1 MTAIAAPRS
10 GAAVNLLLTGLV
22 AFQAISTDLY
32 LASLPTM
39 VQVFATSEA
48 KVQLTLSVFLL
59 GSALMQLAYGPISDR
74 FGRRPVLRV
83 AIALY
88 VAASLACAMAPT
100 IEALIFFRLMQA
112 VGSCAGVT
120 LGRAVARDLY
130 SPVVAAR
137 VLAYMASAMA
147 IAPII
152 GPMLGSWMTVHL
164 GWQANFLFLA
174 GFGAICLIGLYTLLD
189 ETNLHPDPHAIA
201 PKRILANYLS
211 LLGDRVYLGY
221 ALAVTLAYCGI
232 FSFISGSSFTLID
245 VLGLPT
251 EYFGFCF
258 GARARMRLFPL
269 GLLQSCCAAQKCWRH
284 RRGSPREDRST
295 GSVPW
300 EPGRDSTRR
309 AEPVSRSR
317 PSRPTADGR
326 RRRSRARPRTAGD
339 GSCRSP
345 GNAVPGDDG
354 WRRLSPGPALRRR
367 GFSTKR
373 QGQTTTDWPPRV
385 RWPRSP
391 PPGAPPSAV
400 RRGRMNSRL
409 DLTHPLFSGGESNS
423 HSARN
428 RGFGRCSRERR

>member
-1 MTAIAAPRS
+1 MTAAAAPRS

-39 VQVFATSEA
+39 VQVFATTEA

-88 VAASLACAMAPT
+88 IVASLACAAAPT
-100 IEALIFFRLMQA
+100 IEALIFFRLLQA

-130 SPVVAAR
+130 APVVAAR

-152 GPMLGSWMTVHL
+152 GPMIGSWMTVHL

-174 GFGAICLIGLYTLLD
+174 GFGVVCLVGLYTLLD
-189 ETNLHPDPHAIA
+189 ESNLHPDPHAIA
-201 PKRILANYLS
+201 PKRILSNYVS
-211 LLGDRVYLGY
+211 LLSDRVYVGY

-232 FSFISGSSFTLID
+232 FCFISGSSFTLIQ

-258 GARARMRLFPL
+258 GAAAAGYSVGALMAGRLIARFGIQPMVTAGTLISAVFGLLGALLSWAGIANVWAVLLPFIVVMVGIGFTLPAAIAGAIGPYPRMAGAAAAMVGFLQLGIAAAVGVGVGQILDGTTRPMMTAVALVSAL
-269 GLLQSCCAAQKCWRH
+269 GLASFWGLVLRN
-284 RRGSPREDRST
+284 P
-295 GSVPW
+295 
-300 EPGRDSTRR
+300 
-309 AEPVSRSR
+309 
-317 PSRPTADGR
+317 
-326 RRRSRARPRTAGD
+326 ART
-339 GSCRSP
+339 
-345 GNAVPGDDG
+345 
-354 WRRLSPGPALRRR
+354 
-367 GFSTKR
+367 
-373 QGQTTTDWPPRV
+373 
-385 RWPRSP
+385 
-391 PPGAPPSAV
+391 
-400 RRGRMNSRL
+400 
-409 DLTHPLFSGGESNS
+409 
-423 HSARN
+423 
-428 RGFGRCSRERR
+428 

>member
-48 KVQLTLSVFLL
+48 NVQLTLSVFLL

-147 IAPII
+147 IAPIV

-174 GFGAICLIGLYTLLD
+174 GFGTICLVGLYTLLD

-258 GARARMRLFPL
+258 GAAAAGYSVGALAAGKLIQRFGIERM
-269 GLLQSCCAAQKCWRH
+269 
-284 RRGSPREDRST
+284 
-295 GSVPW
+295 V
-300 EPGRDSTRR
+300 
-309 AEPVSRSR
+309 
-317 PSRPTADGR
+317 
-326 RRRSRARPRTAGD
+326 TAGT
-339 GSCRSP
+339 
-345 GNAVPGDDG
+345 
-354 WRRLSPGPALRRR
+354 LI
-367 GFSTKR
+367 
-373 QGQTTTDWPPRV
+373 
-385 RWPRSP
+385 
-391 PPGAPPSAV
+391 SAV
-400 RRGRMNSRL
+400 FGVLGAALAWAGIANVWAVLLPFIVVMAGIGFTLPAGIAGAIGPYPRMAGAASAMVGFLQLGIAAAVGVGVGQIL
-409 DLTHPLFSGGESNS
+409 DGTTRPMTTAVAVVSVIGLVSFWALVKTAPKR
-423 HSARN
+423 AA
-428 RGFGRCSRERR
+428 

>member
-39 VQVFATSEA
+39 VRVFATSEA

-201 PKRILANYLS
+201 PKRILQNYLS

-258 GARARMRLFPL
+258 GAAAAGYSVGALAAGKLIQRFGIERM
-269 GLLQSCCAAQKCWRH
+269 
-284 RRGSPREDRST
+284 
-295 GSVPW
+295 V
-300 EPGRDSTRR
+300 
-309 AEPVSRSR
+309 
-317 PSRPTADGR
+317 
-326 RRRSRARPRTAGD
+326 TAGT
-339 GSCRSP
+339 
-345 GNAVPGDDG
+345 
-354 WRRLSPGPALRRR
+354 LI
-367 GFSTKR
+367 
-373 QGQTTTDWPPRV
+373 
-385 RWPRSP
+385 
-391 PPGAPPSAV
+391 SAV
-400 RRGRMNSRL
+400 FGVLGAALAWAGIANVWAVLLPFIAVMAGIGFTLPAGIAGAIGPYPRMAGAASAMVGFLQLGIAAAVGVGVGQIL
-409 DLTHPLFSGGESNS
+409 DGTTRPMTTAVAVVSVIGLVSFWGLVKRAPKRPAPNQP
-423 HSARN
+423 A
-428 RGFGRCSRERR
+428 

>member
-1 MTAIAAPRS
+1 MTAAAAPRS

-39 VQVFATSEA
+39 VQVFATTEA

-88 VAASLACAMAPT
+88 IVASLACAAAPT
-100 IEALIFFRLMQA
+100 IEALIFFRLLQA

-130 SPVVAAR
+130 APVVAAR

-152 GPMLGSWMTVHL
+152 GPMIGSWMTVHL

-174 GFGAICLIGLYTLLD
+174 GFGVVCLVGLYTLLD
-189 ETNLHPDPHAIA
+189 ESNLHPDPHAIA
-201 PKRILANYLS
+201 PKRILSNYVS
-211 LLGDRVYLGY
+211 LLSDRVYVGY

-232 FSFISGSSFTLID
+232 FCFISGSSFTLIQ

-258 GARARMRLFPL
+258 GAAAAGYSVGALMAGRLIARFGIQPMVTAGTLISAVFGLLGALLSWAGIANVWAVLLPFIVVMVGIGFTLPAAIAGAIGPYPRMAGAAAAMVGFLQLGIAAAVGVGVGQILDGTTRPMMTAVALVSTL
-269 GLLQSCCAAQKCWRH
+269 GLASFWVLVLRK
-284 RRGSPREDRST
+284 P
-295 GSVPW
+295 
-300 EPGRDSTRR
+300 
-309 AEPVSRSR
+309 
-317 PSRPTADGR
+317 
-326 RRRSRARPRTAGD
+326 ART
-339 GSCRSP
+339 
-345 GNAVPGDDG
+345 
-354 WRRLSPGPALRRR
+354 
-367 GFSTKR
+367 
-373 QGQTTTDWPPRV
+373 
-385 RWPRSP
+385 
-391 PPGAPPSAV
+391 
-400 RRGRMNSRL
+400 
-409 DLTHPLFSGGESNS
+409 
-423 HSARN
+423 
-428 RGFGRCSRERR
+428 

>member
-1 MTAIAAPRS
+1 MTSGAPPRS
-10 GAAVNLLLTGLV
+10 GAVVNVLLTGLV

-39 VQVFATSEA
+39 VQIFATTEA

-88 VAASLACAMAPT
+88 VAASLACAAAPT

-130 SPVVAAR
+130 APVVAAR

-174 GFGAICLIGLYTLLD
+174 GFGAVCLVGLYTLLD

-201 PKRILANYLS
+201 PKRILSNYAS
-211 LLGDRVYLGY
+211 LLRDRVYVGY

-232 FSFISGSSFTLID
+232 FCFISGSSFTLID

-258 GARARMRLFPL
+258 GAAAAGYSVGALMAGRLIARFGIQPMVTTGTLISAVFGLLGALLAWAGIATVWAVLLPFVVVMVGIGFTLPAAIAGAIGPYPRMAGAAAAMVGFLQLGIAAAVGVGVGQILDGTTRPMMTAVALVSTL
-269 GLLQSCCAAQKCWRH
+269 GLASFWGL
-284 RRGSPREDRST
+284 
-295 GSVPW
+295 VL
-300 EPGRDSTRR
+300 
-309 AEPVSRSR
+309 
-317 PSRPTADGR
+317 
-326 RRRSRARPRTAGD
+326 
-339 GSCRSP
+339 RSP
-345 GNAVPGDDG
+345 A
-354 WRRLSPGPALRRR
+354 
-367 GFSTKR
+367 
-373 QGQTTTDWPPRV
+373 
-385 RWPRSP
+385 
-391 PPGAPPSAV
+391 
-400 RRGRMNSRL
+400 GR
-409 DLTHPLFSGGESNS
+409 
-423 HSARN
+423 
-428 RGFGRCSRERR
+428 

>member
-1 MTAIAAPRS
+1 MTAIAAPRA

-39 VQVFATSEA
+39 VQVFATTEA

-59 GSALMQLAYGPISDR
+59 GSAVMQLAYGPISDR
-74 FGRRPVLRV
+74 FGRRPVLRI

-88 VAASLACAMAPT
+88 VLASLACALAPT

-130 SPVVAAR
+130 SPIVAAR

-152 GPMLGSWMTVHL
+152 GPMLGSWMTVAL

-174 GFGAICLIGLYTLLD
+174 GFGAICLVGLYTLLD
-189 ETNLHPDPHAIA
+189 ETNLHPDPQAIA
-201 PKRILANYLS
+201 PRRIVSNYLS
-211 LLGDRVYLGY
+211 LLGNRVFLGY

-232 FSFISGSSFTLID
+232 FCFISGSSFTLID

-258 GARARMRLFPL
+258 GAAAAGYSAGALTAGKLIQRFGIERMVTGGTLISAVF
-269 GLLQSCCAAQKCWRH
+269 GLLGAALAWA
-284 RRGSPREDRST
+284 GIANVWAVVLPFIVVMAGIGFTLPAGIAGAIGPYPRMAGAASAMVGFLQLGIAAAVGIGVGQILDGTTRPMMTAVAVVST
-295 GSVPW
+295 IGLVSFWALVKTAPKQ
-300 EPGRDSTRR
+300 
-309 AEPVSRSR
+309 PV
-317 PSRPTADGR
+317 
-326 RRRSRARPRTAGD
+326 
-339 GSCRSP
+339 
-345 GNAVPGDDG
+345 
-354 WRRLSPGPALRRR
+354 
-367 GFSTKR
+367 
-373 QGQTTTDWPPRV
+373 
-385 RWPRSP
+385 
-391 PPGAPPSAV
+391 
-400 RRGRMNSRL
+400 
-409 DLTHPLFSGGESNS
+409 
-423 HSARN
+423 
-428 RGFGRCSRERR
+428 

>member
-1 MTAIAAPRS
+1 MTAVAAPRS
-10 GAAVNLLLTGLV
+10 GAVVNVLLTGLV

-39 VQVFATSEA
+39 VQIFATTEA

-88 VAASLACAMAPT
+88 VAASLACAAAPT

-130 SPVVAAR
+130 APVVAAR

-174 GFGAICLIGLYTLLD
+174 GFGAVCLVGLYTLLD

-201 PKRILANYLS
+201 PKRILSNYAS
-211 LLGDRVYLGY
+211 LLRDRVYVGY

-232 FSFISGSSFTLID
+232 FCFISGSSFTLID

-258 GARARMRLFPL
+258 GAAAAGYSVGALMAGRLIARFGIQPMVTTGTLISAVFGLLGALLAWAGIATVWAVLLPFVVVMVGIGFTLPAAIAGAIGPYPRMAGAAAAMVGFLQLGIAAAVGVGVGQILDGTTRPMMTAVALVSTL
-269 GLLQSCCAAQKCWRH
+269 GLASFWGLVLRNPA
-284 RRGSPREDRST
+284 
-295 GSVPW
+295 
-300 EPGRDSTRR
+300 GR
-309 AEPVSRSR
+309 
-317 PSRPTADGR
+317 
-326 RRRSRARPRTAGD
+326 
-339 GSCRSP
+339 
-345 GNAVPGDDG
+345 
-354 WRRLSPGPALRRR
+354 
-367 GFSTKR
+367 
-373 QGQTTTDWPPRV
+373 
-385 RWPRSP
+385 
-391 PPGAPPSAV
+391 
-400 RRGRMNSRL
+400 
-409 DLTHPLFSGGESNS
+409 
-423 HSARN
+423 
-428 RGFGRCSRERR
+428 

>member
-174 GFGAICLIGLYTLLD
+174 GFGAICLVGLYTLLD

-251 EYFGFCF
+251 EHFGFCF
-258 GARARMRLFPL
+258 GAAAAGYSAGALAAGKLIQRFGIERM
-269 GLLQSCCAAQKCWRH
+269 
-284 RRGSPREDRST
+284 
-295 GSVPW
+295 V
-300 EPGRDSTRR
+300 
-309 AEPVSRSR
+309 
-317 PSRPTADGR
+317 
-326 RRRSRARPRTAGD
+326 TAGT
-339 GSCRSP
+339 
-345 GNAVPGDDG
+345 
-354 WRRLSPGPALRRR
+354 LI
-367 GFSTKR
+367 
-373 QGQTTTDWPPRV
+373 
-385 RWPRSP
+385 
-391 PPGAPPSAV
+391 SAV
-400 RRGRMNSRL
+400 FGVLGAALAWAGIANVWAVLLPFIVVMAGIGFTLPAGIAGAIGPYPRMAGAASAMVGFLQLGIAAAVGVGVSQIL
-409 DLTHPLFSGGESNS
+409 DGTTRPMTTAVAVVSVIGLAAFWLLVKRAPKPV
-423 HSARN
+423 
-428 RGFGRCSRERR
+428 

>member
-1 MTAIAAPRS
+1 MTAISQPRS

-39 VQVFATSEA
+39 VQVFATTEA
-48 KVQLTLSVFLL
+48 TVQLTLSVFLL

-88 VAASLACAMAPT
+88 VAASLACAAAPT

-130 SPVVAAR
+130 SPIVAAR

-147 IAPII
+147 LAPII

-174 GFGAICLIGLYTLLD
+174 GFGAICLVGLYTLLD
-189 ETNLHPDPHAIA
+189 ESNLHPDPHAIA
-201 PKRILANYLS
+201 PKRILSNYAS
-211 LLGDRVYLGY
+211 LLRDRVFVGY

-232 FSFISGSSFTLID
+232 FCFISGSSFTLID

-258 GARARMRLFPL
+258 GAAAAGYSVGALMAGRLIARFGIQRMVTFGTLLSGIF
-269 GLLQSCCAAQKCWRH
+269 GLLGAALAWA
-284 RRGSPREDRST
+284 GIANVWAVVLPFVVVMAGIGFTLPAGIAGAIGPYPRMAGAASAMVGFLQLGIAAAVGVAVGQILDGTTRPMMSAIAVVST
-295 GSVPW
+295 LGVVSFWGLVLRKP
-300 EPGRDSTRR
+300 ETRI
-309 AEPVSRSR
+309 
-317 PSRPTADGR
+317 
-326 RRRSRARPRTAGD
+326 
-339 GSCRSP
+339 
-345 GNAVPGDDG
+345 
-354 WRRLSPGPALRRR
+354 
-367 GFSTKR
+367 
-373 QGQTTTDWPPRV
+373 
-385 RWPRSP
+385 
-391 PPGAPPSAV
+391 
-400 RRGRMNSRL
+400 
-409 DLTHPLFSGGESNS
+409 
-423 HSARN
+423 
-428 RGFGRCSRERR
+428 

>member
-48 KVQLTLSVFLL
+48 TVQLTLSVFLL

-258 GARARMRLFPL
+258 GA
-269 GLLQSCCAAQKCWRH
+269 AAA
-284 RRGSPREDRST
+284 GYSI
-295 GSVPW
+295 G
-300 EPGRDSTRR
+300 
-309 AEPVSRSR
+309 AL
-317 PSRPTADGR
+317 
-326 RRRSRARPRTAGD
+326 TAGKLIQRF
-339 GSCRSP
+339 GIERMVTA
-345 GNAVPGDDG
+345 GT
-354 WRRLSPGPALRRR
+354 LI
-367 GFSTKR
+367 
-373 QGQTTTDWPPRV
+373 
-385 RWPRSP
+385 
-391 PPGAPPSAV
+391 SAV
-400 RRGRMNSRL
+400 FGVLGAALAWAGIANVWAVLLPFIVVMAGIGFTLPAGIAGAIGPYPRMAGAASAMVGFLQLGIAAAVGVGVGQIL
-409 DLTHPLFSGGESNS
+409 DGTTRPMTSAVAVVSVIGLVSFWALVKRAPKRPAPSHP
-423 HSARN
+423 A
-428 RGFGRCSRERR
+428 

>member
-1 MTAIAAPRS
+1 MTAVAAPRS
-10 GAAVNLLLTGLV
+10 GAVVNVLLTGLV

-39 VQVFATSEA
+39 VQIFATTEA

-88 VAASLACAMAPT
+88 VAASLACAAAPT

-130 SPVVAAR
+130 APVVAAR

-174 GFGAICLIGLYTLLD
+174 GFGAICLVGLYTLLD

-201 PKRILANYLS
+201 PKRILSNYAS
-211 LLGDRVYLGY
+211 LLRDRVYVGY

-232 FSFISGSSFTLID
+232 FCFISGSSFTLID

-258 GARARMRLFPL
+258 GAAAAGYSVGALMAGRLIARFGIQPMVTTGTLISAVFGLLGALLAWAGIATVWAVLLPFVVVMVGIGFTLPAAIAGAIGPYPRMAGAAAAMVGFLQLGIAAAVGVGVGQILDGTTRPMMTAVALVSTL
-269 GLLQSCCAAQKCWRH
+269 GLASFWGLVLRNPA
-284 RRGSPREDRST
+284 
-295 GSVPW
+295 
-300 EPGRDSTRR
+300 GR
-309 AEPVSRSR
+309 
-317 PSRPTADGR
+317 
-326 RRRSRARPRTAGD
+326 
-339 GSCRSP
+339 
-345 GNAVPGDDG
+345 
-354 WRRLSPGPALRRR
+354 
-367 GFSTKR
+367 
-373 QGQTTTDWPPRV
+373 
-385 RWPRSP
+385 
-391 PPGAPPSAV
+391 
-400 RRGRMNSRL
+400 
-409 DLTHPLFSGGESNS
+409 
-423 HSARN
+423 
-428 RGFGRCSRERR
+428 

>member
-1 MTAIAAPRS
+1 MTAAAAPRS

-39 VQVFATSEA
+39 VQVFATTEA
-48 KVQLTLSVFLL
+48 RVQLTLSVFLL

-88 VAASLACAMAPT
+88 IVASLACAAAPT
-100 IEALIFFRLMQA
+100 IEALIFFRLLQA

-130 SPVVAAR
+130 APVVAAR

-152 GPMLGSWMTVHL
+152 GPMIGSWMTVHL

-174 GFGAICLIGLYTLLD
+174 GFGVVCLVGLYTLLD
-189 ETNLHPDPHAIA
+189 ESNLHPDPHAIA
-201 PKRILANYLS
+201 PKRILSNYVS
-211 LLGDRVYLGY
+211 LLSDRVYVGY

-232 FSFISGSSFTLID
+232 FCFISGSSFTLIQ

-258 GARARMRLFPL
+258 GAAAAGYSVGALMAGRLIARFGIQPMVTAGTLISAVFGLLGALLSWAGIANVWAVLLPFIVVMVGIGFTLPAAIAGAIGPYPRMAGAAAAMVGFLQLGIAAAVGVGVGQILDGTTRPMMTAVALVSAL
-269 GLLQSCCAAQKCWRH
+269 GLASFWGLVLRN
-284 RRGSPREDRST
+284 P
-295 GSVPW
+295 
-300 EPGRDSTRR
+300 
-309 AEPVSRSR
+309 
-317 PSRPTADGR
+317 
-326 RRRSRARPRTAGD
+326 ART
-339 GSCRSP
+339 
-345 GNAVPGDDG
+345 
-354 WRRLSPGPALRRR
+354 
-367 GFSTKR
+367 
-373 QGQTTTDWPPRV
+373 
-385 RWPRSP
+385 
-391 PPGAPPSAV
+391 
-400 RRGRMNSRL
+400 
-409 DLTHPLFSGGESNS
+409 
-423 HSARN
+423 
-428 RGFGRCSRERR
+428 

>member
-174 GFGAICLIGLYTLLD
+174 GFGAICLVGLYTLLD

-258 GARARMRLFPL
+258 GA
-269 GLLQSCCAAQKCWRH
+269 AAA
-284 RRGSPREDRST
+284 GYSI
-295 GSVPW
+295 G
-300 EPGRDSTRR
+300 
-309 AEPVSRSR
+309 AL
-317 PSRPTADGR
+317 
-326 RRRSRARPRTAGD
+326 TAGKLIQRF
-339 GSCRSP
+339 GIERMVTA
-345 GNAVPGDDG
+345 GT
-354 WRRLSPGPALRRR
+354 LI
-367 GFSTKR
+367 
-373 QGQTTTDWPPRV
+373 
-385 RWPRSP
+385 
-391 PPGAPPSAV
+391 SAV
-400 RRGRMNSRL
+400 FGVLGAALAWAGIANVWAVLLPFIVVMAGIGFTLPAGIAGAIGPYPRMAGAASAMVGFLQLGIAAAVGVGVSQIL
-409 DLTHPLFSGGESNS
+409 DGTTRPMTTAVAVVSVIGLAAFWLLVKRAPKPV
-423 HSARN
+423 
-428 RGFGRCSRERR
+428 

>member
-1 MTAIAAPRS
+1 MTATAAPRS

-147 IAPII
+147 IAPIV

-201 PKRILANYLS
+201 PKRIVANYLS
-211 LLGDRVYLGY
+211 LLGDRVFLGY

-258 GARARMRLFPL
+258 GA
-269 GLLQSCCAAQKCWRH
+269 AAA
-284 RRGSPREDRST
+284 GYSI
-295 GSVPW
+295 G
-300 EPGRDSTRR
+300 
-309 AEPVSRSR
+309 AL
-317 PSRPTADGR
+317 
-326 RRRSRARPRTAGD
+326 TAGKLIQRF
-339 GSCRSP
+339 GIERMVTA
-345 GNAVPGDDG
+345 GT
-354 WRRLSPGPALRRR
+354 LI
-367 GFSTKR
+367 
-373 QGQTTTDWPPRV
+373 
-385 RWPRSP
+385 
-391 PPGAPPSAV
+391 SAV
-400 RRGRMNSRL
+400 FGVLGAALAWAGIANIWAVLLPFIVVMAGIGFTLPAGIAGAIGPYPRMAGAASAMVGFLQLGIAAAVGVGVGQIL
-409 DLTHPLFSGGESNS
+409 DGTTRPMTTAVAVVSVIGLAVFWLLVKRAP
-423 HSARN
+423 RPI
-428 RGFGRCSRERR
+428 